1 LNLQINIIMP
11 ESTLPMPNEN
21 KLQQGQLVAEC
32 DHCGSGASSGDGDVL
47 RCECGSLIAR
57 FVDGQVE
64 LKCRRCKR
72 TITLPIGKASESGM
86 G

>member
-1 LNLQINIIMP
+1 MTHENELQSCQP
-11 ESTLPMPNEN
+11 E
-21 KLQQGQLVAEC
+21 LQC
-32 DHCGSGASSGDGDVL
+32 DSCAGSASRRDGDVL

-57 FVDGQVE
+57 FVAGHIE

-72 TITLPIGKASESGM
+72 TITLPFVNSSESRM

>member
-1 LNLQINIIMP
+1 
-11 ESTLPMPNEN
+11 
-21 KLQQGQLVAEC
+21 LQQCQLEAQC
-32 DHCGSGASSGDGDVL
+32 DHCGGNASSGDGDVL

-57 FVDGQVE
+57 FVAGHVE

-72 TITLPIGKASESGM
+72 TITLPIGKASESRM